1 MDYLDYKDTQALQE
15 SLVLQDW
22 QDRRAFLVK
31 FWEQQQVLEGML
43 GCLAS
48 LAWKAHLE
56 IKEYQE
62 LEVTPISQTTDRWE

>member
-1 MDYLDYKDTQALQE
+1 MDYPDYKDTQALQE

-22 QDRRAFLVK
+22 QDRRVFLVK

-62 LEVTPISQTTDRWE
+62 LEVMPISQTTDRWE